1 MEAGRS
7 ELAAWPPGLRG
18 RDRERAALETL
29 LAHARQSRGGA
40 LLLLGEPGTGRT
52 SLLAAAAGIA
62 TAAGGTVL
70 RTAGIR
76 AEAAV
81 PLAGLHRTLLPIAPL
96 VRAVPGPH
104 GAAPAE
110 VLAGRVPAGGELAL
124 GAALSGLVAELG
136 SAAPLLWC
144 VDDAQWLDPATLR
157 ALGMA
162 ARRLTGLPAA
172 MLFAAD
178 DTDPATAALEGL
190 DTLRL
195 EPLAPDAARRMLAD
209 RLARERRSGAA
220 HFGAG
225 PLPGT
230 LPGTLRTGLTAESRL
245 SGQDAAAVLDLAAGN
260 PLALVELA
268 EAAMDGRLPEPPALP
283 AGSRLRERHRE
294 RFRTLGPGARTVV
307 ALVLSGGPLAAPVLA
322 AAARRLGLAAG
333 SVADARARGLVELRD
348 GTATV
353 PGRLLRTSLAALL
366 SPADR
371 LAAYAVLAS
380 VLDPSAA
387 RAFGALHRL
396 GRSAAPSPETE
407 RELEAAA
414 GAARRSTGHT
424 AAATV
429 LERGAEAAARPYIRG
444 RWLVAAAADAQA
456 AGETRWARG
465 LLRRAGAQGGPSPGG
480 AMGALVRGEIEL
492 RDGVPAV
499 ACRDLSAAIGRFPAA
514 QRAPAVRALMLAG
527 EAGCVAGDFVA
538 YFDLADRARALRRS
552 DDPPERR
559 LVFDHFAG
567 LAATFRGRHDQAQW
581 ALRRVVRLA
590 ETLQDAEPAVWA
602 AQAAYT
608 LGDARRAHALA
619 TAAVHRARRQ
629 GASALVPAALV
640 YEALCA
646 LALDRYAA
654 AGAAAEEGLRLAEST
669 GQRNLA
675 VDHLSV
681 LALLAALQGDSAT
694 AGLRMA
700 AAERAVA
707 VRGLGRPEAFNRW
720 VSACADLAADRPADA
735 LSRFAR
741 MRAGAGQV
749 NLAVRGMAAPHF
761 IEAAVRCGQRA
772 KAAGALRAYEHW
784 AAASRSSVR
793 LALAHRCHGLLAEDD
808 GTAVDHFR
816 EALRLHQD
824 DDTVLELAKT
834 ELFYA
839 SRLRRT
845 RRPGEAR
852 GLLRDAVAVFR
863 QFDARPWTDRA
874 VAELRAAGDRVG
886 PVDREP
892 GGVRELTAQQT
903 RISELVAQGAT
914 NREIADLL
922 LLSTRTVEYHLRNIF
937 SRLGV
942 RSRVELASLFR

>member
-7 ELAAWPPGLRG
+7 DPAAWPPALYG
-18 RDRERAALETL
+18 RDRERALLDALSVR
-29 LAHARQSRGGA
+29 ARQGGGRA
-40 LLLLGEPGTGRT
+40 LLLLGGPGTGRT
-52 SLLAAAAGIA
+52 CLLTDAARTAAAAGA
-62 TAAGGTVL
+62 TVL
-70 RTAGIR
+70 RTDGVR
-76 AEAAV
+76 AEARV
-81 PLAGLHRTLLPIAPL
+81 PLAALHRTLLPVAPR
-96 VRAVPGPH
+96 VRAVPGPY
-104 GAAPAE
+104 GVALAE
-110 VLAGRVPAGGELAL
+110 LLAGRVPAGGELAL
-124 GAALSGLVAELG
+124 GAALSGLVAGL
-136 SAAPLLWC
+136 ARPAPLLWC

-162 ARRLTGLPAA
+162 ARRLTGLAA
-172 MLFAAD
+172 TVLFAAD
-178 DTDPATAALEGL
+178 EGCPTAGALEDL
-190 DTLRL
+190 DVLRL
-195 EPLAPDAARRMLAD
+195 RPLAPDAARRMLAD
-209 RLARERRSGAA
+209 RFPGLPPRGA
-220 HFGAG
+220 
-225 PLPGT
+225 
-230 LPGTLRTGLTAESRL
+230 
-245 SGQDAAAVLDLAAGN
+245 DAVTVLDLAAGN

-268 EAAMDGRLPEPPALP
+268 GAAVDGRLPEPPALP
-283 AGSRLRERHRE
+283 AGSRLRERHRQ
-294 RFRTLGPGARTVV
+294 RFHALTPGARTVV
-307 ALVLSGGPLAAPVLA
+307 ALLLCGGPLAVPVLES
-322 AAARRLGLAAG
+322 AARRRGLGAG
-333 SVADARARGLVELRD
+333 SVEEARACGLVDLRD

-353 PGRLLRTSLAALL
+353 PGRLLRASLTALL

-371 LAAYAVLAS
+371 LAAYATLAS
-380 VLDPSAA
+380 VLDPPAA
-387 RAFGALHRL
+387 RLFRALHRL
-396 GRSAAPSPETE
+396 DRSAFPSPDTE

-414 GAARRSTGHT
+414 GAARRSAGH
-424 AAATV
+424 AAAAAAW
-429 LERGAEAAARPYIRG
+429 ERGAAAAARPHTRV

-456 AGETRWARG
+456 AGETRRARG
-465 LLRRAGAQGGPSPGG
+465 LMRRAGAQGGPAPGG
-480 AMGALVRGEIEL
+480 APGALVQGEIEL

-499 ACRDLSAAIGRFPAA
+499 ACRDLTAAAGRFPADR
-514 QRAPAVRALMLAG
+514 RAPAVRALMLAG
-527 EAGCVAGDFVA
+527 EAGCVAGDFDA
-538 YFDLADRARALRRS
+538 FFGLAERADALRRS
-552 DDPPERR
+552 DDRPEQR

-567 LAATFRGRHDQAQW
+567 LAATFRGRHDRAQW

-590 ETLQDAEPAVWA
+590 ETLQDPESAIWA

-629 GASALVPAALV
+629 GAGALVPAALV

-654 AGAAAEEGLRLAEST
+654 AGAAAEEGLRLAEAT

-675 VDHLSV
+675 VDHLAV
-681 LALLAALQGDSAT
+681 LALLAALQGDGVT
-694 AGLRMA
+694 AGLRTA
-700 AAERAVA
+700 AAEGAVA
-707 VRGLGRPEAFNRW
+707 SRGLGRPGAFNCW

-741 MRAGAGQV
+741 MRGGAGQV

-808 GTAVDHFR
+808 ASAVDHFR

-863 QFDARPWTDRA
+863 QFDARPWAERA
-874 VAELRAAGDRVG
+874 AAELRAAGDRVG

-892 GGVRELTAQQT
+892 GGRRELTAQQT

-922 LLSTRTVEYHLRNIF
+922 LLSTRTVEYHLRNVF

>member
-7 ELAAWPPGLRG
+7 EPAAWPPALYG
-18 RDRERAALETL
+18 RDRERTL
-29 LAHARQSRGGA
+29 LDALSGPTPQGGGRA
-40 LLLLGEPGTGRT
+40 LLLLGGPGTGRT
-52 SLLAAAAGIA
+52 SLLAAAAR
-62 TAAGGTVL
+62 TAAAAGATVL
-70 RTAGIR
+70 RTDGLR
-76 AEAAV
+76 AEARV
-81 PLAGLHRTLLPIAPL
+81 PLAGLHRTLLPVAPR
-96 VRAVPGPH
+96 VRALPGPY
-104 GAAPAE
+104 GAALAE
-110 VLAGRVPAGGELAL
+110 VLAGREPSGGELAL
-124 GAALSGLVAELG
+124 GAALSGLVAEL
-136 SAAPLLWC
+136 ARPAPLLWC

-162 ARRLTGLPAA
+162 ARRLTGLAA
-172 MLFAAD
+172 AVVFAAD
-178 DTDPATAALEGL
+178 EACRVSAALEGL
-190 DTLRL
+190 DVLRL
-195 EPLAPDAARRMLAD
+195 GPLPPDAARRTLAD
-209 RLARERRSGAA
+209 R
-220 HFGAG
+220 F
-225 PLPGT
+225 PGM
-230 LPGTLRTGLTAESRL
+230 PPHGS
-245 SGQDAAAVLDLAAGN
+245 DAVTVLGLAAGN

-268 EAAMDGRLPEPPALP
+268 GAAADGRLPEPPALP
-283 AGSRLRERHRE
+283 EGSRLRERHRE
-294 RFRTLGPGARTVV
+294 RFHALTPGARAVV
-307 ALVLSGGPLAAPVLA
+307 ALLLCGGPLAVPVLER
-322 AAARRLGLAAG
+322 AARRRGPGAG
-333 SVADARARGLVELRD
+333 AVEEARAHGLVEVRD

-353 PGRLLRTSLAALL
+353 PGRLLRASLNGLL

-371 LAAYAVLAS
+371 LAAYGTLAS
-380 VLDPSAA
+380 VLDPPAA
-387 RAFGALHRL
+387 RLFRALHRL
-396 GRSAAPSPETE
+396 GRSAGPSPGPE

-414 GAARRSTGHT
+414 GSARRSAGH
-424 AAATV
+424 AAAAAAW
-429 LERGAEAAARPYIRG
+429 ERGAEVTARPRTRV

-456 AGETRWARG
+456 AGDTRRARG
-465 LLRRAGAQGGPSPGG
+465 LMRRAGAQGGPAPGG
-480 AMGALVRGEIEL
+480 APGALVRGEIEL

-499 ACRDLSAAIGRFPAA
+499 ACRDLTAAVGGFPADR
-514 QRAPAVRALMLAG
+514 RAPAVRALMLAG
-527 EAGCVAGDFVA
+527 EAGCLTGDFA
-538 YFDLADRARALRRS
+538 AFFGLADRADALRRS
-552 DDPPERR
+552 DDPPEQR

-567 LAATFRGRHDQAQW
+567 LAATFRGRHDHAQW

-590 ETLQDAEPAVWA
+590 ETLADPESAIWA

-608 LGDARRAHALA
+608 LGDAPRALA
-619 TAAVHRARRQ
+619 LAASAVHRARRQ
-629 GASALVPAALV
+629 GADALVPAALV

-654 AGAAAEEGLRLAEST
+654 AGAAAEEGLRLSEAT

-694 AGLRMA
+694 AGLRLA

-707 VRGLGRPEAFNRW
+707 VRGLGRPGAFNCW

-741 MRAGAGQV
+741 MRGGAGQV

-761 IEAAVRCGQRA
+761 VEAAVRCGQRA
-772 KAAGALRAYEHW
+772 KAAGALRAYEYW
-784 AAASRSSVR
+784 ATASRSSVR

-808 GTAVDHFR
+808 ASAVDHFR
-816 EALRLHQD
+816 EALRLHQG
-824 DDTVLELAKT
+824 DDTVLEMAKT

-852 GLLRDAVAVFR
+852 GLLRDAVSVFR
-863 QFDARPWTDRA
+863 QFDARPWAERA
-874 VAELRAAGDRVG
+874 AAELRAAGDRVG

-892 GGVRELTAQQT
+892 GGRRELTAQQT
-903 RISELVAQGAT
+903 RICELVAQGAT

>member
-7 ELAAWPPGLRG
+7 DPAAWPPALYG
-18 RDRERAALETL
+18 RDRERALLDALSVR
-29 LAHARQSRGGA
+29 ARQGGGQA
-40 LLLLGEPGTGRT
+40 LLLLGGPGTGRT
-52 SLLAAAAGIA
+52 CLLTDAARTAAAAGA
-62 TAAGGTVL
+62 TVL
-70 RTAGIR
+70 RTDGVR
-76 AEAAV
+76 AEARV
-81 PLAGLHRTLLPIAPL
+81 PLAALHRTLLPVAPR
-96 VRAVPGPH
+96 VRAVPGPY
-104 GAAPAE
+104 GVALAE
-110 VLAGRVPAGGELAL
+110 LLAGRVPVGGELAL
-124 GAALSGLVAELG
+124 GAALSGLVAGL
-136 SAAPLLWC
+136 ARPAPLLWC

-162 ARRLTGLPAA
+162 ARRLTGLAA
-172 MLFAAD
+172 TVLFAAD
-178 DTDPATAALEGL
+178 EGCPTAGALEDL
-190 DTLRL
+190 DVLRL
-195 EPLAPDAARRMLAD
+195 RPLAPDAARRMLAD
-209 RLARERRSGAA
+209 RFPGLPPRGA
-220 HFGAG
+220 
-225 PLPGT
+225 
-230 LPGTLRTGLTAESRL
+230 
-245 SGQDAAAVLDLAAGN
+245 DAVTVLDLAAGN

-268 EAAMDGRLPEPPALP
+268 GAAVDGRLPEPPALP
-283 AGSRLRERHRE
+283 AGSRLRERHRQ
-294 RFRTLGPGARTVV
+294 RFHALTPGARTVV
-307 ALVLSGGPLAAPVLA
+307 ALLLCGGPLAVPVLES
-322 AAARRLGLAAG
+322 AARRRGLGAG
-333 SVADARARGLVELRD
+333 SVEEARACGLVDLRD
-348 GTATV
+348 GAATV
-353 PGRLLRTSLAALL
+353 PGRLLRASLTALL

-371 LAAYAVLAS
+371 LAAHATLAS
-380 VLDPSAA
+380 VLDPPAA
-387 RAFGALHRL
+387 RLFRALHRL
-396 GRSAAPSPETE
+396 GRSAGPSPDTE

-414 GAARRSTGHT
+414 GAARRSAGH
-424 AAATV
+424 AAAAAAW
-429 LERGAEAAARPYIRG
+429 ERGAEAAARPHTRV

-456 AGETRWARG
+456 AGETRRARG
-465 LLRRAGAQGGPSPGG
+465 LMRRAGAQGGPAPGG
-480 AMGALVRGEIEL
+480 APGALVQGEIEL

-499 ACRDLSAAIGRFPAA
+499 ACRDLTAAAGRFPADR
-514 QRAPAVRALMLAG
+514 RAPAVRALMLAG
-527 EAGCVAGDFVA
+527 EAGCVAGDFDA
-538 YFDLADRARALRRS
+538 FFGLAERADALRRS
-552 DDPPERR
+552 DDRPEQR

-567 LAATFRGRHDQAQW
+567 LAATFRRRHDRAQW

-590 ETLQDAEPAVWA
+590 ETLQDPESAIWA

-629 GASALVPAALV
+629 GAGALVPAALV

-654 AGAAAEEGLRLAEST
+654 AGAAAEEGLRLAEAT

-675 VDHLSV
+675 VDHLAV
-681 LALLAALQGDSAT
+681 MALLAALQGDSVT
-694 AGLRMA
+694 AGLRTA
-700 AAERAVA
+700 AAEGAVA
-707 VRGLGRPEAFNRW
+707 SRGLGRPGAFNCW

-741 MRAGAGQV
+741 MRGGAGQV

-808 GTAVDHFR
+808 ASAVDHFR

-863 QFDARPWTDRA
+863 QFDARPWAERA
-874 VAELRAAGDRVG
+874 AAELRAAGDRVG

-892 GGVRELTAQQT
+892 GGRRELTAQQT

-922 LLSTRTVEYHLRNIF
+922 LLSTRTVEYHLRNVF